1 MKDKYYEV
9 VGSFL
14 KMKRIE
20 KGVSINETASSMDHA
35 KSWYYDIEI
44 GRNRLYLKECI
55 ELCKYFNTNLN
66 ELQDYLEK
74 NIK

>member
-1 MKDKYYEV
+1 
-9 VGSFL
+9 
-14 KMKRIE
+14 
-20 KGVSINETASSMDHA
+20 MDHA

>member
-1 MKDKYYEV
+1 MKDKYYVV

-20 KGVSINETASSMDHA
+20 KGVSINETASAMDHA